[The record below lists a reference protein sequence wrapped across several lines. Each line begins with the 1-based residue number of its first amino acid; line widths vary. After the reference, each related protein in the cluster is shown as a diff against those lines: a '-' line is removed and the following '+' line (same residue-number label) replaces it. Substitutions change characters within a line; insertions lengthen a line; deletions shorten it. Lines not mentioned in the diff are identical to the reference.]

1 MEYELMEI
9 ATKCPICESLGNAV
23 PVYPS
28 NVDETSFSTE
38 IFSARR
44 LPDRR
49 HYQWV
54 RCNKCTLLRS
64 DPVLDVDLEKL
75 YVESTF
81 DYSTEVDGLKKTY
94 FNLVKRALGGKK
106 FKKSIFEVGGGNG
119 FFLEAAKDGG
129 FATVAGVEPSTEAIK
144 AARSDIAPHMIASM
158 MKAGV
163 LADNSFEVGTMFHT
177 LDHLT
182 DPVSTLKNCAAAL
195 QTGGV
200 FVVAI
205 HNERSWS
212 ARLMGERSPIID
224 VEHTHLYTR
233 KSGEALFKKIGF
245 IDVRSGAYNNHYSLA
260 YILHLIP
267 ISRSFRKRVLE
278 SPIGTLLSK
287 IKVIVPLGNMWVA
300 GTKP

>member
-1 MEYELMEI
+1 MEI

-38 IFSARR
+38 VFSARR

-54 RCNKCTLLRS
+54 RCKSCTLLRS

-81 DYSTEVDGLKKTY
+81 DYSTEIDGLKKTY
-94 FNLVKRALGGKK
+94 LKLVNKALKGKS

-119 FFLEAAKDGG
+119 FFLEAAKDAH
-129 FATVAGVEPSTEAIK
+129 FAQVTGVEPSTEAIN
-144 AARSDIAPHMIASM
+144 AARADIKPHMIASM
-158 MKAGV
+158 MKDGV
-163 LADNSFEVGTMFHT
+163 LKENSFEVGAMFHT
-177 LDHLT
+177 LDHLS
-182 DPVSTLKNCAAAL
+182 DPVTTLKDCLRAL
-195 QTGGV
+195 EPGGV

-224 VEHTHLYTR
+224 VEHTHLYTL
-233 KSGEALFKKIGF
+233 KSGEALFRKIGF
-245 IDVRSGAYNNHYSLA
+245 TDVSSGAYNNHYSLA

-267 ISRSFRKRVLE
+267 ISRTFRKRILE
-278 SPIGTLLSK
+278 SFMGSVLSK
-287 IKVIVPLGNMWVA
+287 IKVVLPLGNMWVA
-300 GTKP
+300 GAKP

>member
-1 MEYELMEI
+1 MEI
-9 ATKCPICESLGNAV
+9 ATRCPICESLANAV

-94 FNLVKRALGGKK
+94 FNLVKRALGGKN

-129 FATVAGVEPSTEAIK
+129 FASVAGVEPSTEAIK
-144 AARSDIAPHMIASM
+144 AARADIKPHMIPSM
-158 MKAGV
+158 MKPGV

-182 DPVSTLKNCAAAL
+182 DPVSTLKDCADAL
-195 QTGGV
+195 QKGGV

-287 IKVIVPLGNMWVA
+287 IKVVVPLGNMWVA
-300 GTKP
+300 GTKA

>member
-1 MEYELMEI
+1 MEI

-23 PVYPS
+23 PIYPS
-28 NVDETSFSTE
+28 NVDESSFSTE

-94 FNLVKRALGGKK
+94 FNLVKKALAGKN

-129 FATVAGVEPSTEAIK
+129 FASVAGVEPSTEAIA
-144 AARSDIAPHMIASM
+144 AARSDIKPHMIASM

-182 DPVSTLKNCAAAL
+182 DPVSTLKDCMNAL
-195 QTGGV
+195 QKGGV
-200 FVVAI
+200 FIVAI

-233 KSGEALFKKIGF
+233 KSGEALFKKVGF

-278 SPIGTLLSK
+278 SPIGTLLGK
-287 IKVIVPLGNMWVA
+287 IKVVVPLGNMWVA

>member
-1 MEYELMEI
+1 MEI
-9 ATKCPICESLGNAV
+9 ATKCPICETLNNSIS
-23 PVYPS
+23 VYPS
-28 NVDETSFSTE
+28 NVDANSFSTE
-38 IFSARR
+38 VFSARR

-54 RCNKCTLLRS
+54 RCNSCTLLRS
-64 DPVLDVDLEKL
+64 DPVLDVDLEQL

-81 DYSTEVDGLKKTY
+81 DYSTEIDGLKKTY
-94 FNLVKRALGGKK
+94 FNLVMRALGSKQLR
-106 FKKSIFEVGGGNG
+106 KSIFEVGGGNG

-129 FATVAGVEPSTEAIK
+129 FKSVAGVEPSTEAIK
-144 AARSDIAPHMIASM
+144 AARSDVKPHMIASM
-158 MKAGV
+158 MKPGV
-163 LADNSFEVGTMFHT
+163 LPDDSFEVGAMFHT

-182 DPVSTLKNCAAAL
+182 DPVSTLRDCLNAL
-195 QTGGV
+195 QPGGV
-200 FVVAI
+200 FIVAV

-233 KSGEALFKKIGF
+233 KSGESLFQKIGF
-245 IDVRSGAYNNHYSLA
+245 VEVKSGVYSNHYSLA

-267 ISRSFRKRVLE
+267 ISRAFRKKVLE
-278 SPIGTLLSK
+278 SPIGLFLSK
-287 IKVIVPLGNMWVA
+287 IKVIAPLGNMWVA

>member
-1 MEYELMEI
+1 MEI

-94 FNLVKRALGGKK
+94 FNLVKKALAGKN

-129 FATVAGVEPSTEAIK
+129 FASVAGVEPSTEAIA
-144 AARSDIAPHMIASM
+144 AARPDIKPHMIASM

-182 DPVSTLKNCAAAL
+182 DPVSTLKDCMNAL
-195 QTGGV
+195 QKGGV
-200 FVVAI
+200 FIVAI

-233 KSGEALFKKIGF
+233 KSGEALFKKVGF

-267 ISRSFRKRVLE
+267 ISRTFRKRVLD
-278 SPIGTLLSK
+278 SPIGTLLGK
-287 IKVIVPLGNMWVA
+287 IKVVVPLGNMWVA

>member
-1 MEYELMEI
+1 MEI

-23 PVYPS
+23 AVYPS
-28 NVDETSFSTE
+28 NVDETSFSTQV
-38 IFSARR
+38 FSARR

-54 RCNKCTLLRS
+54 RCKSCTLLRS

-81 DYSTEVDGLKKTY
+81 DYSTEIDGLKKTY
-94 FNLVKRALGGKK
+94 LKLVNKALDGKG
-106 FKKSIFEVGGGNG
+106 FRNSIFEVGGGNG
-119 FFLEAAKDGG
+119 FFLEAAKDSN
-129 FATVAGVEPSTEAIK
+129 FAKVAGVEPSTEAIN
-144 AARSDIAPHMIASM
+144 AARADIKPHMIASM
-158 MKAGV
+158 MKNGV
-163 LADNSFEVGTMFHT
+163 LKENSFEVGAMFHT

-182 DPVSTLKNCAAAL
+182 DPVSTLKDCFAAL
-195 QTGGV
+195 QPGGV

-224 VEHTHLYTR
+224 VEHTHLYTL
-233 KSGEALFKKIGF
+233 KSGQALFRKIGF
-245 IDVRSGAYNNHYSLA
+245 IDVRSGAYKNHYSLA

-267 ISRSFRKRVLE
+267 ISRSLRKRVLE
-278 SPIGTLLSK
+278 SFMGSLLSK
-287 IKVIVPLGNMWVA
+287 IKVVLPLGNMWVA
-300 GTKP
+300 GVKP

>member
-1 MEYELMEI
+1 MEI
-9 ATKCPICESLGNAV
+9 ATKCPICVTVGNAV

-94 FNLVKRALGGKK
+94 FNLVKKALGGKK

-129 FATVAGVEPSTEAIK
+129 FANVAGVEPSTEAIN
-144 AARSDIAPHMIASM
+144 AARADIKPHMIASM

-182 DPVSTLKNCAAAL
+182 DPVSTLKTCADAL
-195 QTGGV
+195 QKGGV

-267 ISRSFRKRVLE
+267 ISRTFRKRVLE
-278 SPIGTLLSK
+278 SSIGTLLSK

>member
-1 MEYELMEI
+1 MEI
-9 ATKCPICESLGNAV
+9 ATKCPICESLANAV

-94 FNLVKRALGGKK
+94 FNLVKKALGGKN

-129 FATVAGVEPSTEAIK
+129 FANVAGVEPSTEAIN
-144 AARSDIAPHMIASM
+144 AARVDIKPHMIPSM

-182 DPVSTLKNCAAAL
+182 DPVSTLKDCADAL
-195 QTGGV
+195 QKGGV

-287 IKVIVPLGNMWVA
+287 IKVVVPLGNMWVA
-300 GTKP
+300 GTKA

>member
-1 MEYELMEI
+1 MEI

-38 IFSARR
+38 VFSARR

-54 RCNKCTLLRS
+54 RCKSCTLLRS

-81 DYSTEVDGLKKTY
+81 DYSTEIDGLKKTY
-94 FNLVKRALGGKK
+94 LKLVNKALKGKS

-119 FFLEAAKDGG
+119 FFLEAAKDAH
-129 FATVAGVEPSTEAIK
+129 FAQVTGVEPSTEAIN
-144 AARSDIAPHMIASM
+144 AARADIKPHMIASM
-158 MKAGV
+158 MKDGV
-163 LADNSFEVGTMFHT
+163 LKENSFEVGAMFHT
-177 LDHLT
+177 LDHLS
-182 DPVSTLKNCAAAL
+182 DPVTTLKDCLRAL
-195 QTGGV
+195 EPGGV

-224 VEHTHLYTR
+224 VEHTHLYTL
-233 KSGEALFKKIGF
+233 KSGEALFRKIGF
-245 IDVRSGAYNNHYSLA
+245 TDVRSGAYNNHYSLA

-267 ISRSFRKRVLE
+267 ISRTLRKRILE
-278 SPIGTLLSK
+278 SFMGSVLSK
-287 IKVIVPLGNMWVA
+287 IKVVLPLGNMWVA
-300 GTKP
+300 GAKP

>member
-1 MEYELMEI
+1 MEI

-54 RCNKCTLLRS
+54 RCNACTLLRS

-81 DYSTEVDGLKKTY
+81 DYSTEVNGLKKTY
-94 FNLVKRALGGKK
+94 FNLVKKALSGKS

-129 FATVAGVEPSTEAIK
+129 FANVAGVEPSTEAIA
-144 AARSDIAPHMIASM
+144 AARADIKPHMIASM
-158 MKAGV
+158 MKSGV

-182 DPVSTLKNCAAAL
+182 DPVSTLKDCKDAL
-195 QTGGV
+195 QKGGV

-267 ISRSFRKRVLE
+267 ISRTFRKRVLE
-278 SPIGTLLSK
+278 SSIGTLLGK
-287 IKVIVPLGNMWVA
+287 IKVVVPLGNMWVA

>member
-1 MEYELMEI
+1 MEI

-38 IFSARR
+38 VFSARR

-54 RCNKCTLLRS
+54 RCKSCTLLRS

-81 DYSTEVDGLKKTY
+81 DYSTEIDGLKKTY
-94 FNLVKRALGGKK
+94 LKLVNKALKGKS

-119 FFLEAAKDGG
+119 FFLEAAKDSH
-129 FATVAGVEPSTEAIK
+129 FAQVTGVEPSTEAIN
-144 AARSDIAPHMIASM
+144 AARADIKPHMIASM
-158 MKAGV
+158 MKDGV
-163 LADNSFEVGTMFHT
+163 LKENSFEVGAMFHT
-177 LDHLT
+177 LDHLS
-182 DPVSTLKNCAAAL
+182 DPVTTLNDCLRAL
-195 QTGGV
+195 EPGGV

-224 VEHTHLYTR
+224 VEHTHLYTL
-233 KSGEALFKKIGF
+233 KSGEALFRKIGF
-245 IDVRSGAYNNHYSLA
+245 TDVRSGAYNNHYSLA

-267 ISRSFRKRVLE
+267 ISRTFRKRILE
-278 SPIGTLLSK
+278 SFIGSVLSK
-287 IKVIVPLGNMWVA
+287 IKVVLPLGNMWVA
-300 GTKP
+300 GAKPQAL

>member
-1 MEYELMEI
+1 MEI

-38 IFSARR
+38 VFSARR

-54 RCNKCTLLRS
+54 RCKSCTLLRS

-81 DYSTEVDGLKKTY
+81 DYSTEIDGLKKTY
-94 FNLVKRALGGKK
+94 LKLVSKALKGKS

-119 FFLEAAKDGG
+119 FFLEAAKDSH
-129 FATVAGVEPSTEAIK
+129 FAQVTGVEPSTEAIN
-144 AARSDIAPHMIASM
+144 AARADIKPHMIASM
-158 MKAGV
+158 MKDGV
-163 LADNSFEVGTMFHT
+163 LKENSFEVGAMFHT
-177 LDHLT
+177 LDHLS
-182 DPVSTLKNCAAAL
+182 DPVTTLNDCLRAL
-195 QTGGV
+195 EPGGV

-224 VEHTHLYTR
+224 VEHTHLYTL
-233 KSGEALFKKIGF
+233 KSGEALFRKIGF
-245 IDVRSGAYNNHYSLA
+245 TDVRSGAYNNHYSLA

-267 ISRSFRKRVLE
+267 ISRTFRKRILE
-278 SPIGTLLSK
+278 SFIGSVLSK
-287 IKVIVPLGNMWVA
+287 IKVVLPLGNMWVA
-300 GTKP
+300 GAKP

>member
-1 MEYELMEI
+1 MEI
-9 ATKCPICESLGNAV
+9 ATRCPICESLGNAV

-38 IFSARR
+38 VFSARR

-54 RCNKCTLLRS
+54 RCKSCTLLRS

-81 DYSTEVDGLKKTY
+81 DYSTEIDGLKKTY
-94 FNLVKRALGGKK
+94 LKLVNKALKGKS

-119 FFLEAAKDGG
+119 FFLEAAKDSH
-129 FATVAGVEPSTEAIK
+129 FAQVAGVEPSTEAIN
-144 AARSDIAPHMIASM
+144 AARADIKPHMIASM
-158 MKAGV
+158 MRDGV
-163 LADNSFEVGTMFHT
+163 LKENSFQVGAMFHT
-177 LDHLT
+177 LDHLS
-182 DPVSTLKNCAAAL
+182 DPVTTLKDCLRAL
-195 QTGGV
+195 EPGGV

-224 VEHTHLYTR
+224 VEHTHLYTL
-233 KSGEALFKKIGF
+233 KSGEALFRKIGF
-245 IDVRSGAYNNHYSLA
+245 TDVRSGTYNNHYSLA

-267 ISRSFRKRVLE
+267 ISRAFRKRILE
-278 SPIGTLLSK
+278 SFMGSVLNK
-287 IKVIVPLGNMWVA
+287 IKVVLPLGNMWVA
-300 GTKP
+300 GAKP

>member
-1 MEYELMEI
+1 MEI

-38 IFSARR
+38 VFSARR

-54 RCNKCTLLRS
+54 RCKSCTLLRS

-81 DYSTEVDGLKKTY
+81 DYSTEIDGLKKTY
-94 FNLVKRALGGKK
+94 LKLVNKALKGKS

-119 FFLEAAKDGG
+119 FFLEAAKDAH
-129 FATVAGVEPSTEAIK
+129 FAQVTGVEPSTEAIN
-144 AARSDIAPHMIASM
+144 AARADIKPHMIASM
-158 MKAGV
+158 MKDGV
-163 LADNSFEVGTMFHT
+163 LKENSFEVGAMFHT
-177 LDHLT
+177 LDHLS
-182 DPVSTLKNCAAAL
+182 DPVTTLKDCLRAL
-195 QTGGV
+195 EPGGV

-224 VEHTHLYTR
+224 VEHTHLYTL
-233 KSGEALFKKIGF
+233 KSGEALFRKIGF
-245 IDVRSGAYNNHYSLA
+245 TDVRSGAYYNHYSLA

-267 ISRSFRKRVLE
+267 ISRTFRKRILE
-278 SPIGTLLSK
+278 SFMGSVLSK
-287 IKVIVPLGNMWVA
+287 IKVVLPLGNMWVA
-300 GTKP
+300 GAKP

>member
-1 MEYELMEI
+1 MEI

-38 IFSARR
+38 VFSARR

-54 RCNKCTLLRS
+54 RCKSCTLLRS

-81 DYSTEVDGLKKTY
+81 DYSTEIDGLKKTY
-94 FNLVKRALGGKK
+94 LKLVNKALKGKS
-106 FKKSIFEVGGGNG
+106 FRKSIFEVGGGNG
-119 FFLEAAKDGG
+119 FFLEAAKDSH
-129 FATVAGVEPSTEAIK
+129 FAEVTGVEPSTEAIN
-144 AARSDIAPHMIASM
+144 AARADIKPHMIASM
-158 MKAGV
+158 MKDGV
-163 LADNSFEVGTMFHT
+163 LKENSFEVGAMFHT
-177 LDHLT
+177 LDHLS
-182 DPVSTLKNCAAAL
+182 DPVTTLKDCLRAL
-195 QTGGV
+195 EPGGV

-224 VEHTHLYTR
+224 VEHTHLYTL
-233 KSGEALFKKIGF
+233 KSGEALFRKIGF
-245 IDVRSGAYNNHYSLA
+245 TDVRSGAYNNHYSLA

-267 ISRSFRKRVLE
+267 ISRTFRKRILE
-278 SPIGTLLSK
+278 SFMGSVLSK
-287 IKVIVPLGNMWVA
+287 IKVVLPLGNMWVA
-300 GTKP
+300 GAKP

>member
-1 MEYELMEI
+1 MEI
-9 ATKCPICESLGNAV
+9 ATKCPICESLGNSV

-28 NVDETSFSTE
+28 NVDESSFSTE

-54 RCNKCTLLRS
+54 RCKKCTLLRS

-94 FNLVKRALGGKK
+94 FNLVKKALGAKK
-106 FKKSIFEVGGGNG
+106 MKTSIFEVGGGNG

-129 FATVAGVEPSTEAIK
+129 FATVAGVEPSTEAIN
-144 AARSDIAPHMIASM
+144 AARSDIKPHMIASM
-158 MKAGV
+158 MKPGV
-163 LADNSFEVGTMFHT
+163 LKNSSFEVGTMFHT

-182 DPVSTLKNCAAAL
+182 DPVATLKDCAEAL
-195 QTGGV
+195 ESGGV

-233 KSGEALFKKIGF
+233 SSGEALFKKVGF
-245 IDVRSGAYNNHYSLA
+245 VNVRSGAYNNHYSLA

-278 SPIGTLLSK
+278 SPLGAFLAK

-300 GTKP
+300 GVKP

>member
-1 MEYELMEI
+1 MEI
-9 ATKCPICESLGNAV
+9 ATKCPICESLGNSV

-94 FNLVKRALGGKK
+94 FNLVKKALVGKN
-106 FKKSIFEVGGGNG
+106 FKESIFEVGGGNG

-129 FATVAGVEPSTEAIK
+129 FAKVAGVEPSTEAIA
-144 AARSDIAPHMIASM
+144 AARSDIKPHMIASM
-158 MKAGV
+158 MKADV
-163 LADNSFEVGTMFHT
+163 LEDNSFEVGTMFHT

-182 DPVSTLKNCAAAL
+182 DPVSTLKDCMNVL
-195 QTGGV
+195 QSGGV
-200 FVVAI
+200 FIVAI
-205 HNERSWS
+205 HNKRSWS
-212 ARLMGERSPIID
+212 ARLMRERSPIID

-233 KSGEALFKKIGF
+233 KSGEALFMKIGF

-267 ISRSFRKRVLE
+267 ISRTFRKRVLE
-278 SPIGTLLSK
+278 SPVGTLLGK
-287 IKVIVPLGNMWVA
+287 IKVVVPLGNMWVA

>member
-1 MEYELMEI
+1 MEI

-38 IFSARR
+38 VFSARR

-54 RCNKCTLLRS
+54 RCKSCTLLRS

-81 DYSTEVDGLKKTY
+81 DYSTEIDGLKKTY
-94 FNLVKRALGGKK
+94 LKLVNKALKGKS

-119 FFLEAAKDGG
+119 FFLEAAKDSH
-129 FATVAGVEPSTEAIK
+129 FAQVTGVEPSTEAIN
-144 AARSDIAPHMIASM
+144 AARADIKPHMIASM
-158 MKAGV
+158 MKDGV
-163 LADNSFEVGTMFHT
+163 LKENSFEVGAMFHT
-177 LDHLT
+177 LDHLS
-182 DPVSTLKNCAAAL
+182 DPVTTLKDCLRAL
-195 QTGGV
+195 EPGGV

-224 VEHTHLYTR
+224 VEHTHLYTL
-233 KSGEALFKKIGF
+233 KSGEALFRKIGF
-245 IDVRSGAYNNHYSLA
+245 TDVRSGAYNNHYSLA

-267 ISRSFRKRVLE
+267 ISRTFRKQILE
-278 SPIGTLLSK
+278 SFMGSALSK
-287 IKVIVPLGNMWVA
+287 IKVVLPLGNMWVA
-300 GTKP
+300 GAKP